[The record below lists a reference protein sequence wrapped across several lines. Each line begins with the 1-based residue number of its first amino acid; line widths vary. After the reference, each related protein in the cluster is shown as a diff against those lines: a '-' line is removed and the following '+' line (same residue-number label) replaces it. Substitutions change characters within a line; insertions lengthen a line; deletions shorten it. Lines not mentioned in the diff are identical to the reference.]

1 MVKYKSDKRIGHEFR
16 NMKINEIKFT
26 GNRSGFIDIYFPH
39 GGESVAGGAK
49 NVCDNF
55 IIYYTGVVA
64 FSYWYPNDIYWQ
76 LSMAVRNKSEDRK

>member
-1 MVKYKSDKRIGHEFR
+1 MVKHKSDKQIESEFR

-26 GNRSGFIDIYFPH
+26 GDRSGVIDIYFPY
-39 GGESVAGGAK
+39 GGESVAGGTK

-76 LSMAVRNKSEDRK
+76 LSMAVKNKNKEEK